1 MQDRSFSLV
10 TYRFG
15 GEARVGLVKDGRV
28 REINQAL
35 AAETG
40 SGRETSIRSML
51 DLLNDWDRMLP
62 RLRAAAGL
70 LANAPAEELVDL
82 DRVAL
87 LAPVPAP
94 GKMMNVGLNF
104 YDHAEEMGM
113 EIPEGYRPN
122 FFWKGDRNCV
132 IGPSQ
137 KIRLSSDYVDWEAEL
152 AVVIG
157 RTAREVSPEEAM
169 GCVAGYTC
177 HNDVTDRRLMMPEAG
192 RLDFLAGKSRD
203 SFGPLGP
210 ALVPADQVPDAEN
223 LRIRCL
229 VNGERMQDTGTDRM
243 IWGPARC
250 ISALSELFT
259 LQPGDVIGLG
269 SGAGVGW
276 TKGMTLGPGDLG
288 KALERMLQGGG
299 VFLRPGDVVTV
310 EIPGVGRL
318 ENEVEA

>member
-1 MQDRSFSLV
+1 MQKTSFSLV
-10 TYRFG
+10 TYRYE
-15 GEARVGLVKDGRV
+15 GETRVGLVREGRV
-28 REINQAL
+28 REVNRAL
-35 AAETG
+35 AAG
-40 SGRETSIRSML
+40 PAPAGAPVLAML

-62 RLRAAAGL
+62 CLREAARLMEEASAG
-70 LANAPAEELVDL
+70 ELVDL
-82 DRVAL
+82 ARVAL

-113 EIPEGYRPN
+113 EIPEGFRPN
-122 FFWKGDRNCV
+122 FFWKGDRNCI

-137 KIRLSSDYVDWEAEL
+137 KIRLSSGYVDWEAEL
-152 AVVIG
+152 ALVIG
-157 RTAREVSPEEAM
+157 RTARDVEPEEAM

-192 RLDFLAGKSRD
+192 RLDFLAGKARD
-203 SFGPLGP
+203 TFGPLGP
-210 ALVPADQVPDAEN
+210 ALVPGDQVPDWER

-229 VNGERMQDTGTDRM
+229 VNGEVMQDTGVDRM
-243 IWGPARC
+243 IWGPAQC
-250 ISALSELFT
+250 ISALSKLFT

-269 SGAGVGW
+269 TGAGVGW

-288 KALERMLQGGG
+288 KAVERMLQGEG
-299 VFLRPGDVVTV
+299 VFLRPGDRVAVD
-310 EIPGVGRL
+310 IPGVGRL

>member
-40 SGRETSIRSML
+40 SGGEPSIRSML
-51 DLLNDWDRMLP
+51 DLLNGWDRMLP

-122 FFWKGDRNCV
+122 FFWKGDRNCI

-210 ALVPADQVPDAEN
+210 VLVPADQVPHAEN